1 MEPPDSAAAPTLD
14 EIVALETAVWVALR
28 DGDAD
33 ADERLLSD
41 DFLGVYPTGFA
52 DKSEHSSQLEGGP
65 SIESFSLDAAVL
77 RVITADDVL
86 LAYDAGYQRPGG
98 PQERMYVSSLW
109 SRRDGAWRNVFSQDT
124 PPGEA
129 VP

>member
-1 MEPPDSAAAPTLD
+1 VASDSAIAPTLD

-28 DGDAD
+28 DGDAG

-52 DKSEHSSQLEGGP
+52 GKGDHSGQLDEGP
-65 SIESFSLDAAVL
+65 TVASFTIDAPVL
-77 RVITADDVL
+77 KVITPDDVL
-86 LAYDAGYQRPGG
+86 LAYDAGYRRPEG
-98 PQERMYVSSLW
+98 PEEHMYVSSLW
-109 SRRDGAWRNVFSQDT
+109 SRRDGVWRNVFSQDT